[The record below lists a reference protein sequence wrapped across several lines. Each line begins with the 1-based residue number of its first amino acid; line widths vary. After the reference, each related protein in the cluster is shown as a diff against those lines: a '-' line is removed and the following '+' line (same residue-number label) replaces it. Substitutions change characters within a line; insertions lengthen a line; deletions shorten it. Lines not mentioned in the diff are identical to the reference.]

1 MQGQSHSRLANVF
14 GELPQRV
21 WLLRDG
27 SVVDCALTEVL
38 AGDVVVVHAGEVIP
52 VDGDIIAGYASVD
65 QHALTGEAQ
74 PAEMEVGDSVLA
86 STLVL
91 MGELQVRAN
100 KTNTDTLAAQI
111 TGILNNTLKYPT
123 KTGLRGIE
131 IADKIVYLTTGLGLL
146 ALPLWGLEVMLSIWV
161 VPVGAILMATTPLNL
176 IAYLDLSARSNI
188 LVKDGS
194 SLDLLSKIN
203 TVVFDKTGTL
213 TLEEPTVCAVHL
225 CGEMD
230 QASLLALAAAVEQ
243 YQSHPIA
250 TAIRTAAKDL
260 ALALPTVDS
269 TQVEIGY
276 GLAVNVPDGQG
287 QSQHVQLGSRRYMT
301 LSDISIPADLA
312 ALADERQSH
321 GHSLVYLAM
330 KGVLQGAIELKPTV
344 RPEAQSVVDT
354 LHHHGIE
361 IAMITG
367 DHAAP
372 AHALAA
378 SLGIDRV
385 FSNVLPEEKAQL
397 VQELQKQG
405 RHVLFVGDG
414 INDSIAL
421 KQANISVSISGATT
435 VATDTAQIVL
445 MDGTLSQLNTLFE
458 LGKQYEID
466 LKKVIFMGV
475 HVPAVHL
482 AAILLFGWGLAST
495 YAIGILVT
503 LANIGVAFRPI
514 WQQER
519 LQTKISHTHDLK
531 EPETLQ

>member
-1 MQGQSHSRLANVF
+1 
-14 GELPQRV
+14 
-21 WLLRDG
+21 
-27 SVVDCALTEVL
+27 
-38 AGDVVVVHAGEVIP
+38 
-52 VDGDIIAGYASVD
+52 
-65 QHALTGEAQ
+65 
-74 PAEMEVGDSVLA
+74 
-86 STLVL
+86 
-91 MGELQVRAN
+91 
-100 KTNTDTLAAQI
+100 
-111 TGILNNTLKYPT
+111 
-123 KTGLRGIE
+123 
-131 IADKIVYLTTGLGLL
+131 
-146 ALPLWGLEVMLSIWV
+146 
-161 VPVGAILMATTPLNL
+161 
-176 IAYLDLSARSNI
+176 
-188 LVKDGS
+188 
-194 SLDLLSKIN
+194 
-203 TVVFDKTGTL
+203 
-213 TLEEPTVCAVHL
+213 
-225 CGEMD
+225 
-230 QASLLALAAAVEQ
+230 
-243 YQSHPIA
+243 
-250 TAIRTAAKDL
+250 
-260 ALALPTVDS
+260 
-269 TQVEIGY
+269 
-276 GLAVNVPDGQG
+276 
-287 QSQHVQLGSRRYMT
+287 MT